1 MRRNRILDVGL
12 HNKKLAE
19 NRNAIKTI
27 LKNAQTAEE
36 IKILFDV
43 QGINYDRDNELNF
56 LMFIDSHL
64 RHICNPI
71 AFYHEVL
78 IKRTNWMRQYL
89 DTNLDY
95 IVDKTKILRWII
107 GQYTGGHT
115 KDRHVYLKNCLIR
128 LYVIRHAI
136 DFIK

>member
-1 MRRNRILDVGL
+1 MRRNRILSVRSR
-12 HNKKLAE
+12 NKKLVE

-27 LKNAQTAEE
+27 LKNTQTAEE

-43 QGINYDRDNELNF
+43 QGINYDRNNELNF
-56 LMFIDSHL
+56 LMFIDSYL
-64 RHICNPI
+64 RHICNPN

-78 IKRTNWMRQYL
+78 INRTNWMRQYL

-95 IVDKTKILRWII
+95 IVDKTKILRWIT
-107 GQYTGGHT
+107 GQYTGGHI

-128 LYVIRHAI
+128 LYVTRHAI

>member
-1 MRRNRILDVGL
+1 MRRNRILAVGSR
-12 HNKKLAE
+12 NKKLAE

-43 QGINYDRDNELNF
+43 QGINYDRNNELNF

-64 RHICNPI
+64 RHMCNPI
-71 AFYHEVL
+71 SFYHDVL
-78 IKRTNWMRQYL
+78 HSRTHWMRQYL

-95 IVDKTKILRWII
+95 IVDKTKILRWIT
-107 GQYTGGHT
+107 GQYTSGHN
-115 KDRHVYLKNCLIR
+115 KDKHEYLKNCLIR
-128 LYVIRHAI
+128 LYVTRRAI